1 MGSSRGSGEMILKT
15 CQIGES
21 VAVIIP
27 RKILRELGI
36 KLGDHVSIEIKGK
49 VNE

>member
-1 MGSSRGSGEMILKT
+1 MIMKT
-15 CQIGES
+15 VQIGES

-27 RKILRELGI
+27 RKMCQKMGI
-36 KLGDHVSIEIKGK
+36 SLGDHVSIEIKGK